1 MFKKKE
7 MTQFEWLELGMK
19 NKWCTD
25 VVCYSHD
32 PIELTE
38 EEQDAFDEGYDDCI
52 PIVRL
57 WQEETY

>member
-1 MFKKKE
+1 MFKKKKE
-7 MTQFEWLELGMK
+7 MTQEEWLLLGIA

-32 PIELTE
+32 MIELTE
-38 EEQDAFDEGYDDCI
+38 EEDDAMNEGFDDCL

-57 WQEETY
+57 W